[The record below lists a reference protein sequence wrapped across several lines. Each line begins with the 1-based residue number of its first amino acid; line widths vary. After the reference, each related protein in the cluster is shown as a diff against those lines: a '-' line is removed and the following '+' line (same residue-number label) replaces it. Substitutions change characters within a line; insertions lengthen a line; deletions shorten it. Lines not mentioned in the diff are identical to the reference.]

1 MNNDSGSSASPCSPS
16 ISLDECRLFARP
28 WFYCAAPR
36 SDCPKATHSCF
47 FSKITLSG
55 GGERSFQVLKFV
67 TQNFGVRAGSQ
78 QCSEA
83 GDVCAI
89 CQAQFRDPVALLCQ
103 VRRGR
108 GSMNEVQQDYSAP
121 CSSRSHCKQQRS
133 CPSTPWTTLSLS
145 ALRDTS

>member
-1 MNNDSGSSASPCSPS
+1 MIPAPLRHPAVPRYLRTNVGYSQGPGSTVQLPGQTVQKQ
-16 ISLDECRLFARP
+16 L
-28 WFYCAAPR
+28 
-36 SDCPKATHSCF
+36 ATAF
-47 FSKITLSG
+47 FKNHIVG
-55 GGERSFQVLKFV
+55 GGGGRERRFQVLKFV

-121 CSSRSHCKQQRS
+121 CSSRSHCKQRRS
-133 CPSTPWTTLSLS
+133 CPSTPWTTLGLS

>member
-1 MNNDSGSSASPCSPS
+1 MIPAPLRHPAVPRYLWTSVGYSQGPGSTVQLPGQTVQKQLTAAFFQKSH
-16 ISLDECRLFARP
+16 CR
-28 WFYCAAPR
+28 
-36 SDCPKATHSCF
+36 
-47 FSKITLSG
+47 G

>member
-1 MNNDSGSSASPCSPS
+1 MIPAPLRHPAVPRYLWTSVGYSQGPGSTVQLPGQTVQKQLTAAFFQKSH
-16 ISLDECRLFARP
+16 CRR
-28 WFYCAAPR
+28 
-36 SDCPKATHSCF
+36 
-47 FSKITLSG
+47 
-55 GGERSFQVLKFV
+55 GERSFQVLKFV

-121 CSSRSHCKQQRS
+121 CSSRSHHKQQRS

>member
-1 MNNDSGSSASPCSPS
+1 MAFLCHSAVPRRLWTGVGYSQGPGSTVQLPGQ
-16 ISLDECRLFARP
+16 IVHVLKT
-28 WFYCAAPR
+28 
-36 SDCPKATHSCF
+36 KATHCCF
-47 FSKITLSG
+47 FQKSHCR
-55 GGERSFQVLKFV
+55 GERRFQVLKLV

-108 GSMNEVQQDYSAP
+108 GSMNEVQQDYSTP
-121 CSSRSHCKQQRS
+121 CSSRSHSKQQRS
-133 CPSTPWTTLSLS
+133 SPEHSGPHSVCLH
-145 ALRDTS
+145 

>member
-1 MNNDSGSSASPCSPS
+1 MNDDSGSSASPCSPS
-16 ISLDECRLFARP
+16 ISSDECRLFARP

-36 SDCPKATHSCF
+36 SDCPKATRYCF
-47 FSKITLSG
+47 FQKSHCRGG
-55 GGERSFQVLKFV
+55 GGERRFQVLKFV

-121 CSSRSHCKQQRS
+121 CSSRSHCKQRRS
-133 CPSTPWTTLSLS
+133 CPSTPWTTLGLS
-145 ALRDTS
+145 A